1 MVVHNCAN
9 INSIKL
15 RHNIKIIRIL
25 CHVAIAKVRYHL
37 VKVPCFRCYWEQML
51 EAVQQVHENN
61 IIHADLKPANFLLV
75 AGLFKVIDFGL
86 AIEMIPGQDYVSQK
100 SVGGTKEYMSPETMA
115 GYVFE
120 DGVINKEESLKSG
133 NVRVSTKSDVWAL
146 GIILYQA
153 VYCELPFASVPGGK
167 IAKMKALSDPDIPVE
182 FPTTTNLD
190 PLLFDTM
197 KKCLNKDPEQ
207 RATIAELLQHPYL
220 RPNHDAPSIPVARTC
235 NVCRTRERKMSRLTT
250 KRLNAFNRIN

>member
-1 MVVHNCAN
+1 MLQRQRGSERDGTLSESFICM
-9 INSIKL
+9 
-15 RHNIKIIRIL
+15 
-25 CHVAIAKVRYHL
+25 
-37 VKVPCFRCYWEQML
+37 YWQQML
-51 EAVQQVHENN
+51 AAVNAIHEARV
-61 IIHADLKPANFLLV
+61 IHADLKPANFLLV

-167 IAKMKALSDPDIPVE
+167 IAKMKALSDPDIPVD

-190 PLLFDTM
+190 PLLLDTM

-207 RATIAELLQHPYL
+207 RATIAELLQVVPDLLCGHL
-220 RPNHDAPSIPVARTC
+220 
-235 NVCRTRERKMSRLTT
+235 ERRSVWGTATVSHRASR
-250 KRLNAFNRIN
+250 I